1 MKFNKFEYERPSIKD
16 FYNDF
21 DLKLK
26 RFSGAKSAEEQI
38 DAFNAISDLRCEF
51 DSMHNICVIRHTIDT
66 NDKYY
71 EEENSFFDQQLPIF
85 NDLTTRFYAALV
97 DSEFR
102 NQLEEKFGKQLFVIA
117 ELSLKTFKPELLENL
132 REENQL
138 KSEYVKRTAAA
149 KIMFEGK
156 EFNLSSIHPY
166 EISKVR
172 LTRKNAAEA
181 KWGFYQQN
189 AAPIEGIFENMVKV
203 RHSMARKLGY
213 RNFIEMGYARM
224 LRSDYTPGMVAK
236 FREQV
241 REHIVPIA
249 TKLRKRQAERLDL
262 PALKYYDEDLL
273 FKNGNPEPQGSTEWI
288 LNNARTMYAEL
299 SEETNQF
306 FEFMIDNN
314 LLDLVAKNG
323 KAPGGYCS
331 FIGKYKAP
339 FIFSN
344 FNGTSG
350 DIDVLTHEAGH
361 AFQVYC
367 SRDIGINE
375 YNWPTFEA
383 CEIHAMSM
391 EYFTWPWMHLFFGDE
406 AEKYQ
411 FGHLNSSLF
420 FLPYGVAVDEFQ
432 HFVYENPHASNEE
445 RNAAW
450 SEIEKKYL
458 PHRDYGDNEFL
469 AKGGFWQRQRHIF
482 EMPFYYIDYTLAL
495 ICALQFWKKD
505 MENHESAWNDYLRLC
520 KVGGSESF
528 LDLVEK
534 ANLISPFEDGCISS
548 VVGHITAWLD
558 KVDDSNF

>member
-1 MKFNKFEYERPSIKD
+1 MKFNEFEYKRPSIED
-16 FYNDF
+16 FYKEF
-21 DLKLK
+21 ELKLNGFMK
-26 RFSGAKSAEEQI
+26 ARSAEEQI
-38 DAFNAISDLRCEF
+38 SAFDAISLLRYEF
-51 DSMHNICVIRHTIDT
+51 DSMYNICVIRHTIDT
-66 NDKYY
+66 NDKFY

-85 NDLTTRFYAALV
+85 NDLTTRFYSALV
-97 DSEFR
+97 DSKYR
-102 NQLEEKFGKQLFVIA
+102 NQLEDKFGKQLFVIA

-138 KSEYVKRTAAA
+138 KSEYVKRTASA

-156 EFNLSSIHPY
+156 EYNLSSIHPY

-181 KWGFYQQN
+181 KWGFYQYN
-189 AAPIEGIFENMVKV
+189 AAQIEGIFENMVAV

-224 LRSDYTPGMVAK
+224 LRSDYTPGMVAN

-241 REHIVPIA
+241 RKYIVPLA
-249 TKLRKRQAERLDL
+249 TKLRKRQAERLGL
-262 PALKYYDEDLL
+262 PSLRYYDEDLL
-273 FKNGNPEPQGSTEWI
+273 FKNGNPKPKGSTEWI
-288 LNNARTMYAEL
+288 IHNARTMYSEL
-299 SEETNQF
+299 SEETNRF

-350 DIDVLTHEAGH
+350 DIGVLTHEAGH
-361 AFQVYC
+361 AFQVFC

-391 EYFTWPWMHLFFGDE
+391 EYFTWPWMELFFEEETD
-406 AEKYQ
+406 KYKYN
-411 FGHLNSSLF
+411 HLCSSIF

-432 HFVYENPHASNEE
+432 HFVYENPKASNEE

-458 PHRDYGDNEFL
+458 PHRDYADNEFL
-469 AKGGFWQRQRHIF
+469 ANGGFWQRQRHIF
-482 EMPFYYIDYTLAL
+482 ETPFYYIDYTLAL
-495 ICALQFWKKD
+495 ICSLQFWQKD
-505 MENHESAWNDYLRLC
+505 MKDHNSAWEDYLKLC
-520 KVGGSESF
+520 QAGGSENF
-528 LDLVEK
+528 LELVEK
-534 ANLISPFEDGCISS
+534 ANLTSPFEEGCIAS
-548 VVGHITAWLD
+548 VVDQIQNWLSG
-558 KVDDSNF
+558 VDDTSF